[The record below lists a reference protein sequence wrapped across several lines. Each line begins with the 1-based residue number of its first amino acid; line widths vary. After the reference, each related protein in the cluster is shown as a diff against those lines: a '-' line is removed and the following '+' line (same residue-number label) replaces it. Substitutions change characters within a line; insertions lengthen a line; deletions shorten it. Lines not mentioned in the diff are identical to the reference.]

1 MTSGIVAFSGPR
13 ACGKST
19 IAEHLCIQHGYTRIA
34 FADAIRYIARC
45 VNPDLQNER
54 AFLAELGQVLRNCLP
69 KFAILVVQHSLKT
82 IEGPV
87 VIEDIRFPSEMEF
100 CKSIGATT
108 IRFEI
113 DRESQIQRLL
123 KREGDHENIQALLDC
138 DDELRLGKK
147 KNWDF
152 TISATGD
159 FRDIA
164 AKIHELNGGVNNE

>member
-19 IAEHLCIQHGYTRIA
+19 IAQHLCSKYGYTRIA

-45 VNPDLQNER
+45 VNPDLQNDR
-54 AFLAELGQVLRNCLP
+54 MFLAELGQVLRNCLP
-69 KFAILVVQHSLKT
+69 KFAILAVQHSLKT

-113 DRESQIQRLL
+113 DRESQIKRLAG
-123 KREGDHENIQALLDC
+123 REGNLEHIQDLLDC
-138 DDELRLGKK
+138 DDELRIGGK

-152 TISATGD
+152 TVSATGD
-159 FRDIA
+159 FRNIA
-164 AKIHELNGGVNNE
+164 AKIHELNRGVKNV